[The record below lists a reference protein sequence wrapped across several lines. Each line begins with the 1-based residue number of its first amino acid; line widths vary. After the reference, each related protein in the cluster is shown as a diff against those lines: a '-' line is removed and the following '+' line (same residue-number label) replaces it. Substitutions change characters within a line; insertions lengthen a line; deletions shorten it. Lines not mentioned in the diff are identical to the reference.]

1 MSLDCQGHDAERLTE
16 SNEMMD
22 NGYARNFITVK
33 KGRFN
38 ILVEDDEEQQTSGSG
53 PTRGRMESH
62 LDFRSELCTPV
73 GTVACLL
80 GSL

>member
-1 MSLDCQGHDAERLTE
+1 LLEGTPKILEVSLDCQGHDAERLTE

-38 ILVEDDEEQQTSGSG
+38 IVVEDEPLTGKG
-53 PTRGRMESH
+53 CMETH
-62 LDFRSELCTPV
+62 LEFRSELCTPV
-73 GTVACLL
+73 
-80 GSL
+80 